1 MLPAADV
8 VRAVGS
14 LVTLADIV
22 GHAVPAAD
30 VIVRVDAAVVVVGQM
45 ASAVGAE
52 PLAKDDDV
60 AEDGVVFV
68 AGSVVSSVAC
78 LKGVVRSPSSTVV
91 YAVANL
97 VVYPVM
103 KNQESQ

>member
-30 VIVRVDAAVVVVGQM
+30 VIVRVDAVVVVGQM

-52 PLAKDDDV
+52 PMAKDDDV

-68 AGSVVSSVAC
+68 AGSVVSCVAC
-78 LKGVVRSPSSTVV
+78 LKGVARSPSSTVV

-103 KNQESQ
+103 KNQESR